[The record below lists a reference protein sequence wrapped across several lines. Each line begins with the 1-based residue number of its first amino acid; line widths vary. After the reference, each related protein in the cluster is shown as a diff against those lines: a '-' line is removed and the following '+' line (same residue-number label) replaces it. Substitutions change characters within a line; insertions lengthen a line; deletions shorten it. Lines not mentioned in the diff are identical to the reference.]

1 MQKAKLTKE
10 NIETDIQKHF
20 KSSYKDFLQRS
31 LIFFVLLLV
40 ILVLLLLSGSSLG
53 ILIEIKTFIASVA
66 VICYTIIVGKNLK
79 QFSDALKNEH
89 QIKTDILVSSEYSD
103 RVRKTS
109 LLRTYDNYY
118 ILQFSEYG
126 KFVVPQE
133 NYTWH
138 TDWEMSCKGVY
149 NTSVKD
155 DEFYL
160 VLSNTGKILY
170 AYNKKFFELEE

>member
-20 KSSYKDFLQRS
+20 KSSYKDFLHRS
-31 LIFFVLLLV
+31 LICFVLLIV

-103 RVRKTS
+103 RVRTT
-109 LLRTYDNYY
+109 LMYAHDHYY
-118 ILQFSEYG
+118 ILQFSEHG
-126 KFVVPQE
+126 KYIVPQE

-138 TDWEMSCKGVY
+138 NDWKMSCRGVY

-160 VLSNTGKILY
+160 VLSNKGKILY